1 MKNKFDRYEG
11 LTTSQDMEIFVSLTD
26 NGVIVREPNPDD
38 LIFVAQKECDNNGY
52 LIDGKCAEVIGRRVL
67 CRLEEINRQTR
78 VDAESEIIKLSDFKL
93 RIQIDARKRNGFAD
107 YWRRLW

>member
-11 LTTSQDMEIFVSLTD
+11 LMTSQDLEIFVSLTD
-26 NGVIVREPNPDD
+26 NGVIVRQPNPDD
-38 LIFVAQKECDNNGY
+38 MIFVADKEHDNET
-52 LIDGKCAEVIGRRVL
+52 GKCAEVIGRSVL
-67 CRLEEINRQTR
+67 SRLEEINRQTY
-78 VDAESEIIKLSDFKL
+78 VDDESKIIILSDFKL